1 MDLLTSK
8 NIKKCKEDVNNIINI
23 TKEYTGHFTETI
35 NKNIESIKNELTFNP
50 ASLLTFK
57 NRNSYEKRC
66 EHSSKLLIKYPNFV
80 PVIVDSLDF
89 SIRIDKN
96 KLLIHKDTSCT
107 VLIYNIRKQLKLQ
120 NFEAIFVF
128 CNGILVCNTYTVGEL
143 YEYYLSENKIQSDGD
158 KFLYLEIKKE
168 NTFG

>member
-1 MDLLTSK
+1 MDLLSTK
-8 NIKKCKEDVNNIINI
+8 NIEKYKQDVINM

-35 NKNIESIKNELTFNP
+35 NKNIDNIKNELNFNP

-66 EHSSKLLIKYPNFV
+66 EHSNKLLIKYPNFV

-89 SIRIDKN
+89 SVRIDKN

-107 VLIYNIRKQLKLQ
+107 ILIYNIRKQLKLE
-120 NFEAIFVF
+120 NFESIFVF
-128 CNGILVCNTYTVGEL
+128 CNDILVCNTYTVGQL
-143 YEYYLSENKIQSDGD
+143 YEYYLSENKIQHDGD